1 MVHYTKKKRV
11 GSLGVASWFPFFFG
25 ENLGC
30 IGDGGAITTND
41 DELAKKIRTIANY
54 GSDYKYH
61 NIYKGVYSRLDE
73 IQAAVL
79 DVKLQHLDS
88 DN

>member
-1 MVHYTKKKRV
+1 MEVPLLQMMTN
-11 GSLGVASWFPFFFG
+11 SL
-25 ENLGC
+25 
-30 IGDGGAITTND
+30 
-41 DELAKKIRTIANY
+41 KKICSIANY

-73 IQAAVL
+73 IQTVGV

-88 DN
+88 DNQRRRENAKYYRENMSNPKNNFTKSL